1 VTAVLAEVGADASGF
16 ASYLAGEG
24 SAELQRRCREAEE
37 KGVFGVPS
45 FIVDGELFW
54 GREHLPDIRDMLA
67 APPAAKAS

>member
-1 VTAVLAEVGADASGF
+1 
-16 ASYLAGEG
+16 
-24 SAELQRRCREAEE
+24 
-37 KGVFGVPS
+37 VPS